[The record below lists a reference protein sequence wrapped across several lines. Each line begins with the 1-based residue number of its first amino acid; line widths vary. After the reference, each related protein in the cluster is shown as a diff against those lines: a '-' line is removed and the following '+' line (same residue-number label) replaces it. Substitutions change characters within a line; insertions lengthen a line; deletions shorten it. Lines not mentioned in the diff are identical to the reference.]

1 MVESNQNLKSTQMD
15 RLNLLLSKNGIY
27 PSYFEKDDAIGF
39 KLNSNT
45 SYRWYSDLNKCLQY
59 LKDVDSRIVV
69 FANEFYDAMPIHRFR
84 YFPDKGWRED
94 MVNAQDDQLYIETS
108 QGETEA
114 IHKFIKKEATILNL
128 PENSMEIAP
137 MWYDITE
144 SLCSLIKLKK
154 GAALIIDYGDEGYYG
169 DSLRVVCSLGHIQ
182 AQDNFAGRVAESPRG
197 SGFEFIRKLPTD
209 KKHSKAL

>member
-1 MVESNQNLKSTQMD
+1 MVESNKNLKSAQMD

-27 PSYFEKDDAIGF
+27 PSYFEKTDAIGF
-39 KLNSNT
+39 KLNADT
-45 SYRWYSDLNKCLQY
+45 TYTWYSDLNKCLEN

-94 MVNAQDDQLYIETS
+94 MVNALDDQLYIETS
-108 QGETEA
+108 HSETEA
-114 IHKFIKKEATILNL
+114 VHKFIKKEATIKNL
-128 PENSMEIAP
+128 PATTMEIAP

-144 SLCSLIKLKK
+144 SLCSLLKLKK

-169 DSLRVVCSLGHIQ
+169 DSLRVAFLLGYFP
-182 AQDNFAGRVAESPRG
+182 AQDNF
-197 SGFEFIRKLPTD
+197 
-209 KKHSKAL
+209 